1 MLVWLQTAVDSVYGV
16 ISDTVLRFFPLINLI
31 LMIIAG
37 CFGSLLVGKIKPAL
51 RDALL
56 RGLGLLVLLMG
67 CTELWNGF
75 FVLQVGQFETTGTM
89 LVVVSLVLGYG
100 LGLVFRP
107 ERGLGRLG
115 LWLSRKFLKDKQ
127 DKLRRRVVAAPTET
141 AEGMPD
147 GAPVLVE
154 ILPARPEKPHSAE
167 GFMLASVICAFGS
180 PTVFGVLGSGYATDA
195 LPLLWSIGFHVVVMF
210 VLNAVFG
217 SSCSLAAIPVL
228 VVEGILWLVGF
239 LWGDLLTYTLVSQI
253 RLIGAAVLLAAG
265 IALGMGKRVRAAR
278 LIPAYLF
285 PVIYGV
291 ALLLVR
297 RMMESD

>member
-100 LGLVFRP
+100 LPAALGALGPNLVQGLSGVII
-107 ERGLGRLG
+107 
-115 LWLSRKFLKDKQ
+115 
-127 DKLRRRVVAAPTET
+127 AC
-141 AEGMPD
+141 
-147 GAPVLVE
+147 VL
-154 ILPARPEKPHSAE
+154 
-167 GFMLASVICAFGS
+167 
-180 PTVFGVLGSGYATDA
+180 
-195 LPLLWSIGFHVVVMF
+195 LPL
-210 VLNAVFG
+210 
-217 SSCSLAAIPVL
+217 IPR
-228 VVEGILWLVGF
+228 IQK
-239 LWGDLLTYTLVSQI
+239 YI
-253 RLIGAAVLLAAG
+253 R
-265 IALGMGKRVRAAR
+265 
-278 LIPAYLF
+278 
-285 PVIYGV
+285 
-291 ALLLVR
+291 
-297 RMMESD
+297 